1 MGVAVSIGFVAD
13 ASQKVDP
20 GDYGVDDSFYAT
32 CPLGVLSFFCVCETV
47 VVLIANNASRESRWM
62 TSPTRGLTR
71 DKDMHAACCACA

>member
-32 CPLGVLSFFCVCETV
+32 CPLGVLSFLCV
-47 VVLIANNASRESRWM
+47 
-62 TSPTRGLTR
+62 
-71 DKDMHAACCACA
+71 